1 MSESTEMYLETI
13 LVIQKKKGH
22 VRSIDIAREMNFSKP
37 TISQQMKR
45 LKEKELINMDEDGAI
60 TLTDAGAKIANMIFE
75 RHTELRDILI
85 HIGVSE
91 STASQDACR
100 ITPKQPFS
108 DGLGGYLREQK
119 RNSCT
124 QAGPKTRKEE

>member
-45 LKEKELINMDEDGAI
+45 LK
-60 TLTDAGAKIANMIFE
+60 
-75 RHTELRDILI
+75 R
-85 HIGVSE
+85 
-91 STASQDACR
+91 
-100 ITPKQPFS
+100 
-108 DGLGGYLREQK
+108 
-119 RNSCT
+119 RNSST
-124 QAGPKTRKEE
+124 WMKMVPLH

>member
-60 TLTDAGAKIANMIFE
+60 TLTDAGAKIANRIFE
-75 RHTELRDILI
+75 RHTELRNILI

-100 ITPKQPFS
+100 IEHYISSETFEALKAYF
-108 DGLGGYLREQK
+108 K
-119 RNSCT
+119 N
-124 QAGPKTRKEE
+124 KI

>member
-1 MSESTEMYLETI
+1 MNLQKCTLETI

-22 VRSIDIAREMNFSKP
+22 VRSIDIAHEMNFSKP

-91 STASQDACR
+91 IQTASQDDMSYR
-100 ITPKQPFS
+100 TLYFT
-108 DGLGGYLREQK
+108 
-119 RNSCT
+119 RNF
-124 QAGPKTRKEE
+124 

>member
-45 LKEKELINMDEDGAI
+45 LKEKELVNMDEDG
-60 TLTDAGAKIANMIFE
+60 ANMIFE
-75 RHTELRDILI
+75 RHTELRNILI

-100 ITPKQPFS
+100 IEHYISPETFEA
-108 DGLGGYLREQK
+108 L
-119 RNSCT
+119 
-124 QAGPKTRKEE
+124 KTYFKDKI

>member
-45 LKEKELINMDEDGAI
+45 LKEKELGSLTVDFNLSLTKSLK
-60 TLTDAGAKIANMIFE
+60 TLIISMLLSFFIVKFVK
-75 RHTELRDILI
+75 L
-85 HIGVSE
+85 
-91 STASQDACR
+91 
-100 ITPKQPFS
+100 
-108 DGLGGYLREQK
+108 
-119 RNSCT
+119 
-124 QAGPKTRKEE
+124 

>member
-37 TISQQMKR
+37 TISQQ
-45 LKEKELINMDEDGAI
+45 KELINMDEDGAI
-60 TLTDAGAKIANMIFE
+60 TLTEAGAKIANMIFE
-75 RHTELRDILI
+75 RHTELRNILV

-100 ITPKQPFS
+100 IEHYISAETFEALKAYFK
-108 DGLGGYLREQK
+108 DK
-119 RNSCT
+119 V
-124 QAGPKTRKEE
+124 

>member
-45 LKEKELINMDEDGAI
+45 LKEKELVNMD
-60 TLTDAGAKIANMIFE
+60 
-75 RHTELRDILI
+75 RDFD
-85 HIGVSE
+85 SCR
-91 STASQDACR
+91 ASDF
-100 ITPKQPFS
+100 K
-108 DGLGGYLREQK
+108 K
-119 RNSCT
+119 R
-124 QAGPKTRKEE
+124 

>member
-45 LKEKELINMDEDGAI
+45 LKEKELVNMAAGGFDVLKEKLAKYRNFEEVNEKFQKKKIENIKKIIDMDE
-60 TLTDAGAKIANMIFE
+60 K
-75 RHTELRDILI
+75 ELEGMNFVQVEDLM
-85 HIGVSE
+85 
-91 STASQDACR
+91 
-100 ITPKQPFS
+100 
-108 DGLGGYLREQK
+108 
-119 RNSCT
+119 
-124 QAGPKTRKEE
+124 RKK

>member
-45 LKEKELINMDEDGAI
+45 LKEKELVNMDEGGAI
-60 TLTDAGAKIANMIFE
+60 TLTDAGAKIAN
-75 RHTELRDILI
+75 TELRNILI

-100 ITPKQPFS
+100 IEHYISPETFEA
-108 DGLGGYLREQK
+108 L
-119 RNSCT
+119 
-124 QAGPKTRKEE
+124 KTYFKDKI

>member
-45 LKEKELINMDEDGAI
+45 LKEKELINMDEDGTI

-75 RHTELRDILI
+75 RHTELRNILI

-100 ITPKQPFS
+100 IEHYISPETFEALKAYF
-108 DGLGGYLREQK
+108 K
-119 RNSCT
+119 N
-124 QAGPKTRKEE
+124 KI

>member
-60 TLTDAGAKIANMIFE
+60 IANMIFE
-75 RHTELRDILI
+75 RHTELRNILV

-100 ITPKQPFS
+100 IEHYISPETFEALKAYF
-108 DGLGGYLREQK
+108 K
-119 RNSCT
+119 N
-124 QAGPKTRKEE
+124 KI